1 MKRVWTSVL
10 AIALGIGFAVRPD
23 AASVKVKIN
32 FDKAF
37 DFKQARTWQWNAQG
51 AGQVILARSQM
62 DDREAVRLRAE
73 PVIKDVAGAE
83 LQRRGLTAATGAP
96 DLSLTYYLIMTVGTS
111 AHSAGQFLPSVP
123 MWGLPPFSP
132 STTALEAVERG
143 TLVLDFSAGDRVV
156 WRGLGEAGFSMDLD
170 AKKREALLRDA
181 IKKLLEKFPPKQK

>member
-23 AASVKVKIN
+23 AASVKVRVN

-37 DFKQARTWQWNAQG
+37 DFTPVQTWQWNAQG

-73 PVIKDVAGAE
+73 PVIKEAAGAE
-83 LQRRGLTAATGAP
+83 LQRRGLSAAAGAP
-96 DLSLTYYLIMTVGTS
+96 DLTLTYYLIMTVGTS
-111 AHSAGQFLPSVP
+111 AHSMGQFLPSVP
-123 MWGLPPFSP
+123 QWGLPPFSP

-143 TLVLDFSAGDRVV
+143 TLVLDFSASDRVV

-181 IKKLLEKFPPKQK
+181 IKKVLEKFPPKRK